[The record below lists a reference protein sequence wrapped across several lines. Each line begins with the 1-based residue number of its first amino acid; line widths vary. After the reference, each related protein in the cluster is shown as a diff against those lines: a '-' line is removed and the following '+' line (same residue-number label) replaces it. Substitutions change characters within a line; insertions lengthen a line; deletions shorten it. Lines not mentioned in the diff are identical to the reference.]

1 MPEPKTRCTKCG
13 AEILQATATRTGGLC
28 MPCKT
33 GPKPDPFPWLSAD
46 PAKLD
51 LTRPLEVA
59 CPVESDTGSPV
70 TFHASAQDLL
80 EALDKIGHVGDSTHP
95 NKLEVEAQKGL
106 LHHVIRYRNRDFQL
120 HDDHWGRTGYALINL
135 FESHK
140 ATIEVEGKRHTFA
153 DLTKEEWKE
162 GTDSLAMHG
171 GFLYRDASGTV
182 IYKRGTWRS

>member
-33 GPKPDPFPWLSAD
+33 GPKPDPVPWLTNVPANLD
-46 PAKLD
+46 PTL
-51 LTRPLEVA
+51 PLEVS
-59 CPVESDTGSPV
+59 CPVKSDTGPDV

-80 EALDKIGHVGDSTHP
+80 EALTKIGHVGDSSHA

-106 LHHVIRYRNRDFQL
+106 LNHAIRYRCRGFQL
-120 HDDHWGRTGYALINL
+120 HDDHWGRTGYALLNL
-135 FESHK
+135 FEAHK
-140 ATIEVEGKRHTFA
+140 ATIQVEGKRLTFA
-153 DLTKEEWKE
+153 EVTREDWKE

-171 GFLYRDASGTV
+171 GHLYRDASGAV